1 MSFGPVRCTPAAALR
16 GGNWN
21 NGADAGVTA
30 LNLNNSGSNSN
41 WNIGFRCARPRYG
54 LGLSDLDIRNK

>member
-1 MSFGPVRCTPAAALR
+1 MSFWLALCVPAAALR

-21 NGADAGVTA
+21 NGAQSGVHA

-41 WNIGFRCARPRYG
+41 WNIGFRCARPRFG
-54 LGLSDLDIRNK
+54 QSDVRLENEA